1 MGSDART
8 RRDSRRPGRQKGQ
21 TNKIEHLL
29 LQYFPFLAI
38 VKQVDKKSN
47 IKRRSGNRDIKKQD

>member
-1 MGSDART
+1 MRGHGGIRGA
-8 RRDSRRPGRQKGQ
+8 PGRQNSK

-47 IKRRSGNRDIKKQD
+47 IKRRSGNRDIQKQN

>member
-1 MGSDART
+1 MALDG
-8 RRDSRRPGRQKGQ
+8 PGAQNSK

-47 IKRRSGNRDIKKQD
+47 IKRRSGNRDIQKQD